1 MLGLFKNS
9 RSERCFNYYEDYTS
23 KRLIISMTKLSTI
36 LNNENQQ
43 LAKANNKLEK
53 PKTKTLWNAT
63 AVTIKMVPRNKVLPE
78 VGAGWREV

>member
-43 LAKANNKLEK
+43 LAKAQQQIG
-53 PKTKTLWNAT
+53 KTKDKDAMECNSSD
-63 AVTIKMVPRNKVLPE
+63 NQD
-78 VGAGWREV
+78 GS